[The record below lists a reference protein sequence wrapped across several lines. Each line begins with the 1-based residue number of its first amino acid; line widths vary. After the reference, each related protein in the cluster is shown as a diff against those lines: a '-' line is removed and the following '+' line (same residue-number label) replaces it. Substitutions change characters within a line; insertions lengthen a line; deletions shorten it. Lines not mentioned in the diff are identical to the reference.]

1 MQILYQTMLMEKCS
15 QKNSL
20 WSENKIDDFLISYI
34 FAIVLLSPVLDKCQK
49 AQFLLLEGL

>member
-1 MQILYQTMLMEKCS
+1 MLMEKCS